1 MATRNQYPDWVEKYR
16 TKGCTI
22 RKVRNGYGL
31 YHCTSVSV
39 PGLPYPKSRQEYLGM
54 VTEKDGFIPKKSSSD
69 HPLYIEYGLSRLI
82 WMNFKRDLL
91 RSSFNGTT
99 AVVKLGIIKYIFG
112 DVNADL
118 IPMSFVSDGSEEE
131 LLKALSSTSSQRIEN
146 VSRKINELLDQMISD
161 PVDRSVLEAIMRCCV
176 MDNKNR
182 TSQIPSLP
190 IIARAIIERY
200 GLRYGEDKEERRG

>member
-1 MATRNQYPDWVEKYR
+1 
-16 TKGCTI
+16 
-22 RKVRNGYGL
+22 
-31 YHCTSVSV
+31 
-39 PGLPYPKSRQEYLGM
+39 
-54 VTEKDGFIPKKSSSD
+54 
-69 HPLYIEYGLSRLI
+69 
-82 WMNFKRDLL
+82 MNFKRDLL
-91 RSSFNGTT
+91 RSSFNGTI

-146 VSRKINELLDQMISD
+146 VSRKINELLDQKISD
-161 PVDRSVLEAIMRCCV
+161 PVDRSVLEAVMRCCV